1 MFRGLNFLFLVYLLA
16 FTGCGEK
23 SYSLKI
29 IGSELLSSQ
38 QVVDLDNNY
47 KYIKLQVNSNP
58 FSYLA
63 LGYNDLDDDGFV
75 TTVWYSNDKHILRIK
90 FDRLHSISAVSPSW
104 YGMNYISLPNNDFS
118 KNSSYQRVR
127 FSHDIVQHEII
138 ENVYISESNNP
149 PNGFLKFCG
158 IGDAGVYVSEVSV
171 DQYGNKLKSFYGLIQ
186 NDTEKQIKCVFQE
199 LDKENMIKW
208 IFI

>member
-1 MFRGLNFLFLVYLLA
+1 MFRGLNFLFLPFLLA
-16 FTGCGEK
+16 FSSCGDK

-29 IGSELLSSQ
+29 IGSELFSSQ
-38 QVVDLDNNY
+38 PVVDLKKNY

-63 LGYNDLDDDGFV
+63 LGYNDLDEDGFL
-75 TTVWYSNDKHILRIK
+75 TTVWYSNDKHVLRIK
-90 FDRLHSISAVSPSW
+90 FNRLHSISAVSPSW
-104 YGMNYISLPNNDFS
+104 YGMNYLSLPNNDFS

-127 FSHDIVQHEII
+127 FGHDIVQNEII
-138 ENVYISESNNP
+138 ENVYVSESNNP

-171 DQYGNKLKSFYGLIQ
+171 DQNGNKLKSFYGLIQ
-186 NDTEKQIKCVFQE
+186 NDTEKQIKCVLQE
-199 LDKENMIKW
+199 LDNKNIIKW
-208 IFI
+208 IYI